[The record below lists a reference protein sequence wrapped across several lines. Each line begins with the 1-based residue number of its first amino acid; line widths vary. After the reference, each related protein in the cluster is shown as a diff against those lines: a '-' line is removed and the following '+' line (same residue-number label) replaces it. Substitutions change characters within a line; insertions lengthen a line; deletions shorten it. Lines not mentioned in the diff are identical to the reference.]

1 MIFNFTWLKLSM
13 RTKHFIPLFVA
24 NLGIE
29 ITSIVVGF
37 IIDPT
42 YFQRSSMLCIC
53 IVSECTCVYLYKIV
67 YTLWEYTL
75 KDTVASRPKRWFFL
89 LSVLFNFILYLIFP
103 QLMEGILRNKVRMKW
118 RRKKY
123 IEYIKIVYV
132 IKYIVEKSK
141 NIWYWS
147 YSEEKCKNC
156 KRTLRRIL
164 NQVFFF
170 SFFYIL
176 VTPWGN
182 IIYAKLFI
190 CMYTCTYIYVYACR
204 IMFFFCIIER
214 KIEHF

>member
-53 IVSECTCVYLYKIV
+53 IVSECTCVYLYKTV

-170 SFFYIL
+170 FLLYPLDSLGQYYIRK
-176 VTPWGN
+176 V
-182 IIYAKLFI
+182 IYMYVYMYIYICI
-190 CMYTCTYIYVYACR
+190 CM
-204 IMFFFCIIER
+204 
-214 KIEHF
+214 